1 MGFDEVE
8 IYSFRSEEAK
18 NTASRNAGSAVS
30 AGNNLEI
37 DSARDVAV
45 IGSAAKAKGSDLP
58 LTILF

>member
-18 NTASRNAGSAVS
+18 NTASLNTGSAVS

-37 DSARDVAV
+37 DSARDIAV
-45 IGSAAKAKGSDLP
+45 IGSPGKAKGLGR
-58 LTILF
+58 F